1 MWNWAE
7 SAALF
12 FPTAPVHL
20 SPCAVF
26 LREENIPVN
35 HFFLARPD
43 LHGRGIDC
51 RHDRPPDALILV
63 CFDPCTQRV
72 FGFTRKQPVCV
83 HTVRC
88 IAGRDR
94 AKLCQRVLQLRLVS
108 RLVLSVGLDHDQSA
122 RLPLALDRN
131 AAEIPD
137 LINQRQRIPDDPPVP
152 VRAPALVRALVP
164 VPGRGPASG
173 NRPLP
178 YPPAA
183 GWAAAPRFRCRCTRP
198 AAPQD
203 RTERLSGRGACENP
217 VVPSSHTASLLE
229 NASKCVVFIAP
240 GFGEFVNRFP
250 HFRVQS
256 FSCDFVKIAG
266 CVPSAG

>member
-1 MWNWAE
+1 M
-7 SAALF
+7 
-12 FPTAPVHL
+12 
-20 SPCAVF
+20 
-26 LREENIPVN
+26 
-35 HFFLARPD
+35 
-43 LHGRGIDC
+43 
-51 RHDRPPDALILV
+51 
-63 CFDPCTQRV
+63 
-72 FGFTRKQPVCV
+72 
-83 HTVRC
+83 
-88 IAGRDR
+88 
-94 AKLCQRVLQLRLVS
+94 
-108 RLVLSVGLDHDQSA
+108 
-122 RLPLALDRN
+122 
-131 AAEIPD
+131 
-137 LINQRQRIPDDPPVP
+137 
-152 VRAPALVRALVP
+152 
-164 VPGRGPASG
+164 
-173 NRPLP
+173 P

-266 CVPSAG
+266 CVPSADGAHQMPLYAGKKCGILYLYSACEKCTFLQFLRSINHEENKTDRCFCAGGSSGTVGAGRLQEHIDVHCTQLTGSVGRGAGGGHDPVGRPQQ